1 MFGELRTLTWEFGPD
16 HNVIELRVEEYTM
29 DGLDDLEDL
38 ESASMDQIF
47 KGVDYGL
54 IVRVARVLDHV
65 NACPRRLVAAG
76 WEQ

>member
-1 MFGELRTLTWEFGPD
+1 
-16 HNVIELRVEEYTM
+16 M